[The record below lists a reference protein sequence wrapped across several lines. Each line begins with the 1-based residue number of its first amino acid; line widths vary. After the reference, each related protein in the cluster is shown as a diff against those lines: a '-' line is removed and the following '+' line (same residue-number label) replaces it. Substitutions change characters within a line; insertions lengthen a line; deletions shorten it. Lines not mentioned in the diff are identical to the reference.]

1 MTILEKV
8 NNIFKKEFNSKLVYN
23 KTCIK
28 SRRTFNTCFYMQ
40 AILIRYR
47 KKWKLLS

>member
-1 MTILEKV
+1 MTILERV
-8 NNIFKKEFNSKLVYN
+8 NNIFKKEFNSKLAYN

-28 SRRTFNTCFYMQ
+28 SRRTFNTCFYMR

-47 KKWKLLS
+47 KK